1 MMKKILA
8 VLLAAAFIAGCSTA
22 NKNTLS
28 YKLSKIDTEKYLT
41 GTGSGAT
48 KDDAS
53 AKAKADIKKIF
64 DASSVANEP
73 VVADIYNHAFIKE
86 TWKDKKTQTWYA
98 IALLERKVGKDMLKN
113 NLDALDNQLSGL
125 AGQFKNDQDK
135 FAKIKT
141 ALKIQPLLV
150 QRNGFED
157 LYEKIDYNGAGYDPQ
172 NFAALKNIV
181 YESMNQVKFSLNVL
195 GKNSEILHTY
205 IIDAL
210 NKMGLTVALNETSDI
225 AIDVNSEIVEFP
237 SKKVN
242 DLYWCSAT
250 ATVSLKDTA
259 TGGIFG
265 RFSISDRQ
273 GSFRS
278 DEAVK
283 YTMNA
288 IGKKA
293 GDEITAKIYDYLE
306 RR

>member
-1 MMKKILA
+1 MKKIFA
-8 VLLAAAFIAGCSTA
+8 FAFAALLVAGCSSV

-28 YKLSKIDTEKYLT
+28 YKLSKVDSEKYLT

-48 KDDAS
+48 KAAAS
-53 AKAKADIKKIF
+53 AAALADIKKVF
-64 DASSVANEP
+64 DNSSVSSDPA
-73 VVADIYNHAFIKE
+73 VSDVYKHAFVKE
-86 TWKDKKTQTWYA
+86 TWQDKNTKTWYA
-98 IALLERKVGKDMLKN
+98 IALLERQVGKDMLKGSM
-113 NLDALDNQLSGL
+113 DALDGQLGGL
-125 AGQFKNDQDK
+125 SSQFNTDQDK
-135 FAKIKT
+135 FSKIKT

-150 QRNGFED
+150 KRNGFED

-172 NFAALKNIV
+172 NFNALKNV
-181 YESMNQVKFSLNVL
+181 LYESMNGVKFSLNVL
-195 GKNSEILHTY
+195 GQNSEILHTY

-210 NKMGLTVALNETSDI
+210 NKMGLSVAVNENSDI
-225 AIDVNSEIVEFP
+225 AADVNSEITEFP
-237 SKKVN
+237 SKKVS

-250 ATVSLKDTA
+250 ATVGLKDTA

-283 YTMNA
+283 YTMNS

-293 GDEITAKIYDYLE
+293 GDETAQKISDYLE